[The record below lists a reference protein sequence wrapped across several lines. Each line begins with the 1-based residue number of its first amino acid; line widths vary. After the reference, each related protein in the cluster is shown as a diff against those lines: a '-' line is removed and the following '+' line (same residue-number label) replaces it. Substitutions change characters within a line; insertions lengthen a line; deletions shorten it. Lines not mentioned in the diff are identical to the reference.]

1 MWNTIEISA
10 KNITIETV
18 KITAFVNN
26 PEMELK
32 NKPPGPIIQQFS
44 LMDSLIFP
52 ILILLVLYFFM
63 IRPQM
68 NQAKKEKKFSSD
80 INRGDR
86 VVTKSGIYG
95 TINDINH
102 KEGTCIIATMAGKIK
117 FDKSAIS
124 MDLTNK
130 LKKLNNQ

>member
-1 MWNTIEISA
+1 
-10 KNITIETV
+10 
-18 KITAFVNN
+18 
-26 PEMELK
+26 
-32 NKPPGPIIQQFS
+32 
-44 LMDSLIFP
+44 MDSFLFP
-52 ILILLVLYFFM
+52 VLILLVLYFFM

-68 NQAKKEKKFSSD
+68 NQAKKEKKFSTD
-80 INRGDR
+80 LNRGDR

-102 KEGTCIIATMAGKIK
+102 KEGTCIIVTMAGKIK

>member
-1 MWNTIEISA
+1 
-10 KNITIETV
+10 
-18 KITAFVNN
+18 
-26 PEMELK
+26 
-32 NKPPGPIIQQFS
+32 
-44 LMDSLIFP
+44 MDSLIFP

-63 IRPQM
+63 IRPM
-68 NQAKKEKKFSSD
+68 NRAKKEKKFSTD
-80 INRGDR
+80 LNRGDR
-86 VVTKSGIYG
+86 IVTKSGIYG

-130 LKKLNNQ
+130 LKKTK

>member
-1 MWNTIEISA
+1 
-10 KNITIETV
+10 
-18 KITAFVNN
+18 
-26 PEMELK
+26 
-32 NKPPGPIIQQFS
+32 
-44 LMDSLIFP
+44 MDSLIFP

-95 TINDINH
+95 TINDVNN

-117 FDKSAIS
+117 IEISAIS
-124 MDLTNK
+124 ISKTS
-130 LKKLNNQ
+130 KLNEKK

>member
-1 MWNTIEISA
+1 
-10 KNITIETV
+10 
-18 KITAFVNN
+18 
-26 PEMELK
+26 
-32 NKPPGPIIQQFS
+32 
-44 LMDSLIFP
+44 
-52 ILILLVLYFFM
+52 M

-102 KEGTCIIATMAGKIK
+102 KEGTCIIATMA
-117 FDKSAIS
+117 
-124 MDLTNK
+124 
-130 LKKLNNQ
+130 

>member
-1 MWNTIEISA
+1 
-10 KNITIETV
+10 
-18 KITAFVNN
+18 
-26 PEMELK
+26 
-32 NKPPGPIIQQFS
+32 
-44 LMDSLIFP
+44 MDSLIFP
-52 ILILLVLYFFM
+52 VLILLVLYFFM

-130 LKKLNNQ
+130 LKKTK

>member
-1 MWNTIEISA
+1 
-10 KNITIETV
+10 
-18 KITAFVNN
+18 
-26 PEMELK
+26 
-32 NKPPGPIIQQFS
+32 
-44 LMDSLIFP
+44 MDSLIFP

-68 NQAKKEKKFSSD
+68 NQAKKEKKFNSD

-130 LKKLNNQ
+130 LNKTK